1 LLLSLQ
7 NSESGYIIGVWKKQL
22 NIPVV
27 GAKDKFADTIKAAK
41 QRVEAYAEEQLYRA
55 SAQAG
60 PIFALK
66 NFGWSDK
73 SSVEMTGKDGKDLF
87 QETEV
92 ELDNRI
98 KAILSAQ
105 QGKG

>member
-7 NSESGYIIGVWKKQL
+7 NSESGYIIG
-22 NIPVV
+22 